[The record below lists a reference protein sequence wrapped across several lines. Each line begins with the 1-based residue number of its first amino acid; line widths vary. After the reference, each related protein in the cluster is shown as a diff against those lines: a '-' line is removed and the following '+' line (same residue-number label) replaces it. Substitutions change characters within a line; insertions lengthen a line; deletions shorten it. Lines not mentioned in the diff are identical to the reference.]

1 MNPVPARLIRWRRS
15 VLLGL
20 CLAAL
25 VPLASG
31 ALDQT
36 TAIEYSDIS
45 MNPADLAGQPDLPG
59 APRSELERPAR
70 KEMEQPGAAIEDETL
85 APGTGRGAEVPLR
98 FTFPSSAAPPI
109 SAWRPALYPVPWA
122 LTPFDHFYFLRPI
135 QADEVNWP
143 NADYR
148 YGGVF
153 FEDVVHTGV
162 DIPAKSGTPV
172 LAAAAGKVA
181 WAGYGLYSGYYDEA
195 DPYGIAV
202 LIRHDFGYK
211 GARLYTVYAHLSRV
225 DVVKGQRVEAGSR
238 LGLSGET
245 GKTTGPHLHFEVRQ
259 EVDGFFSTYNPELWL
274 VPPQGW
280 GVVAGRVMNTG
291 GLKLK
296 GQLVQVRS
304 LTGGQ
309 IWKAF
314 TYSGGNTHEDLY
326 YRENVVISDLPA
338 GRYEIRINYLGKN
351 YSLEVEVQ
359 PGLVTYFTFRGRSGY
374 TSEPLKTPGAD
385 FNPLVDP

>member
-1 MNPVPARLIRWRRS
+1 MKSSPARLILWRRS
-15 VLLGL
+15 ILLGL
-20 CLAAL
+20 CLAAI

-31 ALDQT
+31 GLDRK
-36 TAIEYSDIS
+36 TAMEAPDPSGI
-45 MNPADLAGQPDLPG
+45 PAVPGGQPDLPG
-59 APRSELERPAR
+59 TPRSGPDQPAR
-70 KEMEQPGAAIEDETL
+70 KEMDQRRAAFENDPP
-85 APGTGRGAEVPLR
+85 APDPAAGAEAPLR
-98 FTFPSSAAPPI
+98 FTFPSAAAPPT

-172 LAAAAGKVA
+172 LAAASGKVT
-181 WAGYGLYSGYYDEA
+181 WAGYGLYTGYYDEA

-296 GQLVQVRS
+296 GQLVQMRS
-304 LTGGQ
+304 LTSGQ
-309 IWKAF
+309 IWKAY
-314 TYSGGNTHEDLY
+314 TYSGGNTHEDPH

-338 GRYEIRINYLGKN
+338 GRYEIKISYLGKN

-374 TSEPLKTPGAD
+374 TSEPLRIPGAD
-385 FNPLVDP
+385 FNPPASP

>member
-1 MNPVPARLIRWRRS
+1 MNSGPARPILYRRS

-25 VPLASG
+25 VPLAGG
-31 ALDQT
+31 ALDRK
-36 TAIEYSDIS
+36 TAAEITDIS
-45 MNPADLAGQPDLPG
+45 RIPADPAGQPDLPG
-59 APRSELERPAR
+59 AKRSDPDQPAR
-70 KEMEQPGAAIEDETL
+70 KEVEQPGAAIEDG
-85 APGTGRGAEVPLR
+85 PGTEAEVPLR
-98 FTFPSSAAPPI
+98 FTFPSAAAPPI

-162 DIPAKSGTPV
+162 DIPARSGTPV
-172 LAAAAGKVA
+172 LAAASGKVT

-202 LIRHDFGYK
+202 LIRHDFGYQ
-211 GARLYTVYAHLSRV
+211 GVRLYTVYAHLSQV
-225 DVVKGQRVEAGSR
+225 DVVKGQRVEAGSII
-238 LGLSGET
+238 GLSGET

-296 GQLVQVRS
+296 GQLVQLRS
-304 LTGGQ
+304 LTSGQ
-309 IWKAF
+309 VWKAF
-314 TYSGGNTHEDLY
+314 TYGGGNTHEDPN

-338 GRYEIRINYLGKN
+338 GRYAVKINYLGKN

-374 TSEPLKTPGAD
+374 TSEPLRLPGGD
-385 FNPLVDP
+385 FNPLASP